1 MLGNRL
7 AACARFVKGDRACD
21 VGTDHGYLA
30 AELLLSGKCS
40 FAIAADINE
49 KPLESARNTLHK
61 HGLDERSR
69 TVLSDGVRNVDLD
82 GVTDIVIAGMGG
94 ELISNILSQ
103 KPLDGIN
110 LVLQPMTKAPS
121 LRRFLAENGFE
132 LLGETAVTESGRLY
146 TVMNA
151 VFTGKKREISEL
163 ETLVGK
169 LSPTEE
175 NARQLLLSIAE
186 KLKKESDAL
195 KASGNAE
202 QSEHRRSLSE
212 QIIQLAENERSAAL

>member
-1 MLGNRL
+1 
-7 AACARFVKGDRACD
+7 FVKGKKACD

-49 KPLESARNTLHK
+49 MPLESAKTTLEKHK
-61 HGLDERSR
+61 LNGKYAA
-69 TVLSDGVRNVDLD
+69 VLSDGVENIDLD
-82 GVTDIVIAGMGG
+82 GVTDIIIAGMGG
-94 ELISNILSQ
+94 ELIAKILSQ
-103 KPLDGIN
+103 KSLNGIN
-110 LVLQPMTKAPS
+110 LVLQPMTKSPY

-132 LLGETAVTESGRLY
+132 LLEEKAVSEGNRLY

-151 VFTGKKREISEL
+151 TFSGSKHEISEL

-169 LSPTEE
+169 LPPSDETA
-175 NARQLLLSIAE
+175 NRMLCALSD

-195 KASGNAE
+195 SASGNPE
-202 QSEHRRSLSE
+202 QAKERLALSE
-212 QIIQLAENERSAAL
+212 QIAKFAAGKEY

>member
-7 AACARFVKGDRACD
+7 KACAEYVKGDRACD

-49 KPLESARNTLHK
+49 KPLLSAQNTLHK
-61 HGLDERSR
+61 HGLDKRSQ

-82 GVTDIVIAGMGG
+82 EVTDIIIAGMGG
-94 ELISNILSQ
+94 ELISAILSQ

-110 LVLQPMTKAPS
+110 LVLQPMTKAPH
-121 LRRFLAENGFE
+121 LRRYLAENGFE
-132 LLGETAVTESGRLY
+132 LLGETAVSESGRLY

-151 VFTGKKREISEL
+151 VYTGQKQDISEL

-175 NARQLLLSIAE
+175 NARQMLLSIAE
-186 KLKKESDAL
+186 KLMKESNAL

-202 QSEHRRSLSE
+202 QSEHRRLLSN
-212 QIIQLAENERSAAL
+212 QIKQFAQ

>member
-7 AACARFVKGDRACD
+7 AACAEFVKGEKACD

-49 KPLESARNTLHK
+49 KPLESARKTLHN
-61 HGLDERSR
+61 HGLDERSE
-69 TVLSDGVRNVDLD
+69 TVLSDGVESVDLN
-82 GVTDIVIAGMGG
+82 GVTDIIIAGMGG
-94 ELISNILSQ
+94 ELIAKILSQ
-103 KPLDGIN
+103 KCLDGIN
-110 LVLQPMTKAPS
+110 LVLQPMTKAPY

-132 LLGETAVTESGRLY
+132 LLEETSVSEGGRLY

-151 VFTGKKREISEL
+151 VFSGEKREISEL
-163 ETLVGK
+163 EALTGK
-169 LSPTEE
+169 LSPSDKT
-175 NARQLLLSIAE
+175 ARQMLLNISE
-186 KLKKESDAL
+186 KLCKEADAL
-195 KASGNAE
+195 LNSGNAE

-212 QIIQLAENERSAAL
+212 RIKQFADDERNTV

>member
-7 AACARFVKGDRACD
+7 AACAEFVKGERACD

-49 KPLESARNTLHK
+49 KPLGSARCTLHK
-61 HGLDERSR
+61 HGLDERSQ
-69 TVLSDGVRNVDLD
+69 TVLSDGVKNVDLD
-82 GVTDIVIAGMGG
+82 GVTDIIIAGMGG
-94 ELISNILSQ
+94 ELISAILSQ

-110 LVLQPMTKAPS
+110 LVLQPMTKAPY
-121 LRRFLAENGFE
+121 LRRYLAENGFE

-151 VFTGKKREISEL
+151 VYTGQKQDISEL
-163 ETLVGK
+163 GTLVGK
-169 LSPTEE
+169 LSPTEK
-175 NARQLLLSIAE
+175 NARQMLLNIAE
-186 KLKKESDAL
+186 KLMKESNAL

-212 QIIQLAENERSAAL
+212 QIMQLAGNERSAV

>member
-7 AACARFVKGDRACD
+7 RACAGYVAGEKACD
-21 VGTDHGYLA
+21 IGTDHGYLA

-49 KPLESARNTLHK
+49 KPLDSARSTLHK
-61 HGLDERSR
+61 HGLDERSQ
-69 TVLSDGVRNVDLD
+69 TILSDGVKNVDLD
-82 GVTDIVIAGMGG
+82 CVTDIIIAGMGG
-94 ELISNILSQ
+94 ELISAILSQ
-103 KPLDGIN
+103 KPLGGIN
-110 LVLQPMTKAPS
+110 LVLQPMTKAPF

-132 LLGETAVTESGRLY
+132 LLGETAVEESGRLY

-169 LSPTEE
+169 LSPSEE
-175 NARQLLLSIAE
+175 TACQMLLGTAE
-186 KLKKESDAL
+186 KLKKEADAL
-195 KASGNAE
+195 QASGNAE
-202 QSEHRRSLSE
+202 QSEHRRLLSE
-212 QIIQLAENERSAAL
+212 RIKNFTETGGSIV